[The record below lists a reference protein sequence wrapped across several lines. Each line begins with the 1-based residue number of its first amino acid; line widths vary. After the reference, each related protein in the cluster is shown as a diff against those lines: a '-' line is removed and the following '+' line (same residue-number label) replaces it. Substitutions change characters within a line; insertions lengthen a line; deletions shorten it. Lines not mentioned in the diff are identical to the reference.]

1 MNVLYSTHTSPAY
14 IPPLPISDRQ
24 IVVGPRFPTRTEGG
38 LVRSLNVPKGRY
50 DVAALVSSL
59 PADQRPDLIVA
70 LVESFQNCL
79 LENLAAVPG
88 RKVMLVG
95 DTHHGKDPLQTMMA
109 YARQE
114 PFDCIL
120 VTHDGHHLHWFT
132 EAGIAPTGFI
142 PCLNVAHFPQPFVE
156 RRRAAIVFVGQT
168 LAEHRRRRSLLEAIR
183 KAGLPLAATEAAA
196 PIAAQI
202 YGQSQITFNCS
213 LNGDLNMRVFETLAA
228 GGFLVTDRLSPQSGM
243 EAIFSRGKHYV
254 DYEGVDDLLETLR
267 YYLARPQ
274 ECLSIAKA
282 GQAAYLEAH
291 RPSRRVRDFMEFAFG
306 AVPVPRD
313 SRALS
318 GSEGFG
324 QNLDERAQIY
334 ETLQSFALQAE
345 RLSVIVDPA
354 VGPRVISDLVDL
366 PRLRVR
372 INVTSGASAAL
383 RDSLERLGVLNQVAF
398 VDGAT
403 EPFQVAVMDA
413 RTIASAHDLQS
424 LQAAWLAVVARGEC
438 MSGLTERLAGVGYEK
453 AKEKPWIFRRASQ
466 NRAGAA
472 NT

>member
-24 IVVGPRFPTRTEGG
+24 IVVGPRFPTRVERG
-38 LVRSLNVPKGRY
+38 VVQSLNVPEGRY
-50 DVAALVSSL
+50 DIAALVSSL

-79 LENLAAVPG
+79 PENLAAVPG

-114 PFDCIL
+114 PFDRIL

-142 PCLNVAHFPQPFVE
+142 PCVNVAHFPQSFIE
-156 RRRAAIVFVGQT
+156 RRQASIVFVGQT

-183 KAGLPLAATEAAA
+183 KAGLPLAATKAAP

-243 EAIFSRGKHYV
+243 ELIFSRGEHYV

-267 YYLARPQ
+267 YYFARPE
-274 ECLSIAKA
+274 ECLAIAKA

-291 RPSRRVRDFMEFAFG
+291 RPSHRVRDFTEFAFG
-306 AVPVPRD
+306 AAPAPRD
-313 SRALS
+313 LRAFS

-334 ETLQSFALQAE
+334 ETLQSFALQTE
-345 RLSVIVDPA
+345 RLFVTVDPA
-354 VGPRVISDLVDL
+354 VGPRLISDLVDL
-366 PRLRVR
+366 PRLRVK
-372 INVTSGASAAL
+372 INAAWGSSAAL
-383 RDSLERLGVLNQVAF
+383 RDSLKRLGVSNQVEF
-398 VDGAT
+398 VDSAT
-403 EPFQVAVMDA
+403 EPFQVLLMDA
-413 RTIASAHDLQS
+413 RTIASARDLTS
-424 LQAAWLAVVARGEC
+424 LQAPWLALVARGES
-438 MSGLTERLAGVGYEK
+438 MSVQSERLTGVGYEK
-453 AKEKPWIFRRASQ
+453 AKEKPWIFRRASHD
-466 NRAGAA
+466 RTATA
-472 NT
+472 